1 MSGIGMFR
9 IRANFMRALKTK
21 LYAYIS
27 QKYMDGCSNYNS
39 LAVRRSCRS
48 KEQARDKFA
57 ANDLPHARGEIFL
70 SPWRALNFAKEHGYP
85 LVIKP
90 NVSGFSRGSH
100 FPIEDAKSLLKA
112 AFMVKVWWPFSV
124 VEQYLL
130 GANYRVLA
138 TQDGLVSVIRRY
150 PPFIDGDGQNT
161 ISDLIDTE
169 NATRE
174 QMGLF
179 PVIYPIKKSPQ
190 VVKYLK
196 KQGRDLSTVP
206 NKDERVYLFNR
217 VALAPGGI
225 VETINQDTIPAENVE
240 MFKRVVK
247 IFDAN
252 VLGIDVILEDGI
264 EKSYKSQ
271 RSILLEVNS
280 RPYMKMH
287 DVPRYG
293 KLDDLT
299 DFYATMEKLEVAD
312 ADTF

>member
-1 MSGIGMFR
+1 
-9 IRANFMRALKTK
+9 MRALKTK

-48 KEQARDKFA
+48 KEQARNKFA
-57 ANDLPHARGEIFL
+57 EHDLPHAKGEIFL
-70 SPWRALNFAKEHGYP
+70 SPWSAKRFAKEHGYP

-100 FPIEDAKSLLKA
+100 FPIEDVKGLFKA

-150 PPFIDGDGQNT
+150 PPFIDGDGKNT
-161 ISDLIDTE
+161 ISDLIDME

-174 QMGLF
+174 KMGLF

-190 VVKYLK
+190 VQKYLK
-196 KQGRDLSTVP
+196 NHGRDLNTVP
-206 NKDERVYLFNR
+206 GDGERIYLFNR

-225 VETINQDTIPAENVE
+225 VETIDQDSIPAENVE

-252 VLGIDVILEDGI
+252 VLGIDVIFEEGI
-264 EKSYKSQ
+264 EKDYKSQ
-271 RSILLEVNS
+271 RCILLEVNS

-299 DFYATMEKLEVAD
+299 EFYASMDKLEVVD